1 MPGRGDAADNRS
13 DPALSANASG
23 VDDMQRDR
31 DAAIPQP
38 LRDWLQT
45 VRAAKAAALAG
56 GYRITIVNTR
66 ETFEGITRGLVTE
79 RPEVAL
85 VRDDV
90 IAAPGYPVPVRIYH
104 PAPDE
109 PRPVALFLHGGG
121 HVSGGVAMYDPL
133 VRKLALATGRII
145 VSVEYRLAPE
155 CPYPAGLMDCM
166 AAAKRVHRC
175 LDGLD
180 LPHAPNLALIGDSGG
195 GALAASIAH
204 LAQFEPGLAIE
215 ALVLLYPSLDY
226 TLSQPSVMEN
236 GEGYVLERER
246 MLWMF
251 DSYLLGQ
258 QNRRDISPL
267 FMDITPAFP
276 RTLVVTAEFDPLRD
290 EGAAYVQRLQEHGI
304 AAERLHMPGLLH
316 AYLNLEDLVPEQCRE
331 TYAALGA
338 FLARRG

>member
-1 MPGRGDAADNRS
+1 
-13 DPALSANASG
+13 
-23 VDDMQRDR
+23 MQSDR
-31 DAAIPQP
+31 DAALPKS
-38 LRDWLQT
+38 LRDWLL
-45 VRAAKAAALAG
+45 VMRAAKAAALAD
-56 GYRITIVNTR
+56 GYRITVTNTR

-90 IAAPGYPVPVRIYH
+90 IPAPGYPVPVRVYH
-104 PAPDE
+104 PAPAE
-109 PRPVALFLHGGG
+109 PRPVALLLHGGG
-121 HVSGGVAMYDPL
+121 HVSGGVAMYDPIA
-133 VRKLALATGRII
+133 RKLALATGRII

-175 LDGLD
+175 LDGLG
-180 LPHAPNLALIGDSGG
+180 LPQEPRLALIGDSAG

-204 LAQFEPGLAIE
+204 LAQFEPGLDIE
-215 ALVLLYPSLDY
+215 ALALLYPSLDY
-226 TLSQPSVMEN
+226 TLSQPSVTEN

-246 MLWMF
+246 ILWMF
-251 DSYLLGQ
+251 DSYLQ
-258 QNRRDISPL
+258 SQPNRRDISPL
-267 FMDITPAFP
+267 FMDLTPGFP
-276 RTLVVTAEFDPLRD
+276 RTLVVTAELDPLRD
-290 EGAAYVQRLQEHGI
+290 EGAAYVRRLTEHGI

-338 FLARRG
+338 FLAGRG